1 MIAISFIDPTVNQET
16 DSAIIN
22 QRNQLQ
28 CGAGQLCLLVYKP
41 HEYYSSLGIINY
53 SNWSFCTNLA
63 IFWGPHIVS
72 VMIVGVV
79 DVTYL

>member
-53 SNWSFCTNLA
+53 SNWSFCKCNDC
-63 IFWGPHIVS
+63 WGCGRDISIVNGFINQQYS
-72 VMIVGVV
+72 R
-79 DVTYL
+79 